1 MTEDRAIADRQTQW
15 LRGVLDLAV
24 LATLRSAGTSYGY
37 ALIQSLTEAGI
48 PDLKGGTIYPLLAR
62 LEQEGLVSSEWHAGD
77 GGPGRKYFTI
87 TSTGAEVLIRG
98 SAGWADFS
106 ARIGWILGDTHS
118 RGSSPILN
126 DVNTMGADQ

>member
-1 MTEDRAIADRQTQW
+1 MVTEDRATADRQTQW

-24 LATLRSAGTSYGY
+24 LATLQSAGTSYGY

-48 PDLKGGTIYPLLAR
+48 FDLKGGTIYPLLAR

-87 TSTGAEVLIRG
+87 TATGREVLVR
-98 SAGWADFS
+98 SAAGWSDFS
-106 ARIGWILGDTHS
+106 ARIGSILGEAQS
-118 RGSSPILN
+118 RG
-126 DVNTMGADQ
+126 GR